1 MLERVLSNLIRV
13 NSRRLAYLKDRIAPY
28 GYTGTM
34 HLIILYTN
42 RHPGTSQ
49 EEIIA
54 YYRLDKSSVAR
65 DARKLE
71 DLGHLTRTIDP
82 NNRRKY
88 QLEVTEA
95 GREFRNF
102 IIQTDNE
109 FAAELAKNFTPEEWE
124 QLSELLSRMD
134 NIK

>member
-1 MLERVLSNLIRV
+1 MLERVLSNLIRI
-13 NSRRLAYLKDRIAPY
+13 NSRRVSYLKDHIVPY

-34 HLIILYTN
+34 HLILLYTN